1 MPNVLKNDCCFLT
14 STGVV
19 VIHRKKLGA
28 AAITL
33 LEPEDIA
40 FWYGGKGGLFI
51 ADAVGPVSRVR
62 KTVSVLDT
70 NHVMFTIAL
79 TRKVT
84 HHRTEYCFNSGT
96 YLLRT
101 HTGP

>member
-1 MPNVLKNDCCFLT
+1 MPNVLKNDFT
-14 STGVV
+14 EKYSYRVV
-19 VIHRKKLGA
+19 VIHCFGA

-62 KTVSVLDT
+62 KTVSVFIGHT

-84 HHRTEYCFNSGT
+84 HHRTEYCFNSST